1 MRYAILI
8 LLALCACS
16 TRSIIITQDGINA
29 TATTLLY
36 CPEAT
41 VTRAQD
47 GNRTVDMI
55 GSESGVGETLTGIVE
70 GLR

>member
-1 MRYAILI
+1 MKYIIL

-16 TRSIIITQDGINA
+16 TRSVIITPDSVNA
-29 TATTLLY
+29 TSSSFLY

-41 VTRAQD
+41 VTRIAD

-55 GSESGVGETLTGIVE
+55 GSESGVGETLTGIVG

>member
-1 MRYAILI
+1 MKYTIL

-16 TRSIIITQDGINA
+16 SRSIIITPGMVNA

-36 CPEAT
+36 CPEAS
-41 VTRAQD
+41 VTRVAE
-47 GNRTVDMI
+47 GNRTVDMV
-55 GSESGVGETLTGIVE
+55 GEESGVGNAIIGVLE